1 MMPFML
7 KQMHSMSWGC
17 LDLLVRL
24 SLLIMPGVVLGLL
37 AAILGVL
44 VMLEGNLS
52 VASWPLSG
60 KP

>member
-1 MMPFML
+1 MLPIML
-7 KQMHSMSWGC
+7 KQMRGMSWGC

-24 SLLIMPGVVLGLL
+24 SLLIMPGIVLALV

-52 VASWPLSG
+52 MVSAILGG